1 MHTPEGLLLSH
12 SRAFS
17 TFDLAHHRLPA
28 REFSSQSSKE
38 WDQDVPTP
46 SSIFRKV
53 SLK

>member
-1 MHTPEGLLLSH
+1 MHTPEGQLLSN

-17 TFDLAHHRLPA
+17 TFDFGHHRLPV

-38 WDQDVPTP
+38 WDQDVPTH
-46 SSIFRKV
+46 SSIFREV